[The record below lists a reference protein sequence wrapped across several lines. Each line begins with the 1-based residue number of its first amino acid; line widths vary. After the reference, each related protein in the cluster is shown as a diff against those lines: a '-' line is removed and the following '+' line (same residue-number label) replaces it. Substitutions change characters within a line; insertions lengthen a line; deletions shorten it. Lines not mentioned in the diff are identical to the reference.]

1 MVQRVEKEMVEKEMV
16 GQEMIEEEMVEDEI
30 IEEETVLTDKEIF
43 MYSKCNFETIHKNGL
58 KIHIK
63 RKHAHDS
70 KTCYLCKETFKTVR
84 EMKIHRH
91 THSFKECYASKLNV
105 KNASL

>member
-1 MVQRVEKEMVEKEMV
+1 MVEREMME
-16 GQEMIEEEMVEDEI
+16 QEI

-43 MYSKCNFETIHKNGL
+43 KCSKCNFETIHKNGL
-58 KIHIK
+58 KIHMK

-70 KTCYLCKETFKTVR
+70 KTCDLSEETFKTVR

-91 THSFKECYASKLNV
+91 TRVIIYLLNSKHMEKWFN
-105 KNASL
+105 K